1 MSAEIRRLQY
11 RLRNKARLFDVGQA
25 VHASCKQIIRKDGVV
40 LKPYT
45 KMLERMHTQSV
56 CFLAL
61 AMLQSVLLWVKRE
74 LDPLTLTLLVLCLL
88 CAVILP
94 LVQRTARD
102 NYDKA
107 LKMYLADNG
116 EMGYILFDE
125 TEMTDYSEKGSRTVL
140 PWAEYKACV
149 MTEDVIVMLFE
160 RPVMLLFSRD
170 EQTERDLR
178 EVLQAYGK
186 GDTVHHA
193 SVKAGRREAL

>member
-25 VHASCKQIIRKDGVV
+25 VHASYKQIMRRDGVA

-45 KMLERMHTQSV
+45 KMLERMHKQSV
-56 CFLAL
+56 CFLAM

-74 LDPLTLTLLVLCLL
+74 LDPLTLTILALCLL

-94 LVQRTARD
+94 LVQRSARN

-107 LKMYLADNG
+107 LQMYLADNG
-116 EMGYILFDE
+116 ETGYLLFDE
-125 TEMTDYSEKGSRTVL
+125 TEMTDYSEKGGRTVL

-149 MTEDVIVMLFE
+149 MTEDTIVVLFE

-170 EQTERDLR
+170 EQTERELR
-178 EVLQAYGK
+178 EVLEAYGK
-186 GDTVHHA
+186 GDSVHFA
-193 SVKAGRREAL
+193 CVKAGRREAL